1 MKRNQKKYTKKNY
14 KGGVVG
20 GPEAKE
26 SLAKLNERLDSIQ
39 QQLGIL
45 RTKIERKEVEVAK
58 LLGPETNPMDK
69 KSIDLPT
76 RRNAFTDKPPSSGMF
91 NSLGASKSYEKNTP
105 NNFSGENPLARQK
118 KSLIKQK
125 ESIPIEI
132 NEDQFNR
139 VRDALRGMQ
148 KGLSERSEIRYN
160 FQKNVLKLLGDKLT
174 DRSNYLKTKPQLNSE
189 EQTELGKINSF
200 LNLVNQ
206 AIATDYKG
214 GRKSRKYIKSR
225 RTRKHKK

>member
-14 KGGVVG
+14 KGGVVD
-20 GPEAKE
+20 KE
-26 SLAKLNERLDSIQ
+26 IVTKSFTELNKRLDEIEQ
-39 QQLGIL
+39 RLGIL

-58 LLGPETNPMDK
+58 LLGPEINPMDK
-69 KSIDLPT
+69 KSIDLPM
-76 RRNAFTDKPPSSGMF
+76 RRNAFTDNPPSSGMF
-91 NSLGASKSYEKNTP
+91 NSLGASKSYEKKTP
-105 NNFSGENPLARQK
+105 DNFSGENPLARQK
-118 KSLIKQK
+118 KSLITQK

-139 VRDALRGMQ
+139 VTDALKGLQ
-148 KGLSERSEIRYN
+148 KGLSEKSKTRYD
-160 FQKNVLKLLGDKLT
+160 FQKNVLKLLGGKLT
-174 DRSNYLKTKPQLNSE
+174 DRSNYLKTKLQLNSE

-200 LNLVNQ
+200 LNQVNQ

>member
-26 SLAKLNERLDSIQ
+26 SLAKLKERLDIIEQ
-39 QQLGIL
+39 QFGMLE
-45 RTKIERKEVEVAK
+45 TKIKRKEVEVAQ

-105 NNFSGENPLARQK
+105 NKFSGENPLARQ
-118 KSLIKQK
+118 IVPV
-125 ESIPIEI
+125 ENNIPIEI
-132 NEDQFNR
+132 NRDQFYKIS
-139 VRDALRGMQ
+139 DAFNQLNKSKANKNQ
-148 KGLSERSEIRYN
+148 PSYN
-160 FQKNVLKLLGDKLT
+160 VYKSILHTFRPKLM
-174 DRSNYLKTKPQLNSE
+174 DRSSYLKSKTKLNSE
-189 EQTELGKINSF
+189 EEKELEDISYSLDL
-200 LNLVNQ
+200 LNKAKASN
-206 AIATDYKG
+206 YEG
-214 GRKSRKYIKSR
+214 GRKSRRYIKSR

>member
-58 LLGPETNPMDK
+58 LLGPETNPMDN
-69 KSIDLPT
+69 KSIDLST
-76 RRNAFTDKPPSSGMF
+76 RRNALTDNPPSSGMF
-91 NSLGASKSYEKNTP
+91 NLGASKSYEKNTP
-105 NNFSGENPLARQK
+105 SNFSGENPLARQK
-118 KSLIKQK
+118 KSLIKQR

-139 VRDALRGMQ
+139 VTDALKGME
-148 KGLSERSEIRYN
+148 KGLSERSKTRYD
-160 FQKNVLKLLGDKLT
+160 FQKNVLKLLGEKLT
-174 DRSNYLKTKPQLNSE
+174 VRSNYLKTKLRLNSE
-189 EQTELGKINSF
+189 EETELGKINSF
-200 LNLVNQ
+200 LDQVNQ

-214 GRKSRKYIKSR
+214 GRKSRRYRKSG

>member
-45 RTKIERKEVEVAK
+45 RNKIERKEVEVAK

-69 KSIDLPT
+69 KSIDLSR
-76 RRNAFTDKPPSSGMF
+76 RRNELTEKPPSSGMF
-91 NSLGASKSYEKNTP
+91 NLGKSKSYEKNTP

-118 KSLIKQK
+118 KTLITQK
-125 ESIPIEI
+125 ENIPIEI

-139 VRDALRGMQ
+139 VKDALRGMQ
-148 KGLSERSEIRYN
+148 KGLSERSKTRYD
-160 FQKNVLKLLGDKLT
+160 FQKNVLKLLGEKLT
-174 DRSNYLKTKPQLNSE
+174 VRSNYLKTKLQLNSE
-189 EQTELGKINSF
+189 EEIELGKINSF
-200 LNLVNQ
+200 LDQVNQ

-214 GRKSRKYIKSR
+214 GRKSRRYRKSG

>member
-76 RRNAFTDKPPSSGMF
+76 RRNAFTDKPPSSGM
-91 NSLGASKSYEKNTP
+91 NSLGASKSYEKKTP
-105 NNFSGENPLARQK
+105 DNFSGENPLARQK
-118 KSLIKQK
+118 KTLITQK

-139 VRDALRGMQ
+139 VKDALKGFQ
-148 KGLSERSEIRYN
+148 KGLSEKNKTGYD
-160 FQKNVLKLLGDKLT
+160 FQKNILKLLGEKLT
-174 DRSNYLKTKPQLNSE
+174 DRSNYLKTKLQLNSE
-189 EQTELGKINSF
+189 EQTELGRINSS
-200 LNLVNQ
+200 LDRVNQ

-214 GRKSRKYIKSR
+214 GRKSRRYRKSG